1 MNVNEFQEPAIRR
14 TTKWSTKWQ
23 RREWVIDELFTLVD
37 SLICIFT
44 MGHFLGGLS
53 WNRRFRGDEGG
64 AS

>member
-37 SLICIFT
+37 SLICILT

-53 WNRRFRGDEGG
+53 WNRKFGGDEGV
-64 AS
+64 